1 MADETAVTDAEAMA
15 EEMADETAVT
25 DAEAMAEEM
34 AATLYDLTFAESRA
48 ERDRRA
54 QARNLIG
61 REDCEPEFNRMGT
74 MRWYLHPHLETPSTR
89 ALYFHELEIPQHS
102 NSGKLYCQGG
112 MIHFVLVGSGH
123 TVLDGRA
130 HEWEEGDVIA
140 IPIRES
146 GVTYQ
151 HFNTGVGP
159 TRMLVCWANL
169 DSAISPEGGVAM
181 EVLEPCPEWQAR
193 HG

>member
-1 MADETAVTDAEAMA
+1 MPDHTNGEQPAAV
-15 EEMADETAVT
+15 VT
-25 DAEAMAEEM
+25 PE
-34 AATLYDLTFAESRA
+34 TLYDLTFAESRA

-54 QARNLIG
+54 KARNLIG
-61 REDCEPEFNRMGT
+61 REDCDPELNRMGT
-74 MRWYLHPHLETPSTR
+74 MRWYLHPHLDTPSTR
-89 ALYFHELEIPQHS
+89 ALYFHELEIPQGS

-112 MIHFVLVGSGH
+112 MIHFVLIGSGH

-146 GVTYQ
+146 GATYQ
-151 HFNTGVGP
+151 HFNSWGRTGPDAGVLGQP
-159 TRMLVCWANL
+159 RLGHQPRGRRRRR
-169 DSAISPEGGVAM
+169 SAGAVPGVAGPAR
-181 EVLEPCPEWQAR
+181 LNRAATALTGRPRRRR

>member
-1 MADETAVTDAEAMA
+1 MPEPVTADQPTEAMP
-15 EEMADETAVT
+15 EP
-25 DAEAMAEEM
+25 
-34 AATLYDLTFAESRA
+34 TLYDLTFAESRA

-54 QARNLIG
+54 KARNLIG
-61 REDCEPEFNRMGT
+61 REDCEPELNRMGT

-89 ALYFHELEIPQHS
+89 ALYFHELEIPQGS

-112 MIHFVLVGSGH
+112 IIHFVMVGSGH

-146 GVTYQ
+146 GATYQ

-181 EVLEPCPEWQAR
+181 EVLEACPEWQAANP
-193 HG
+193 

>member
-1 MADETAVTDAEAMA
+1 MPE
-15 EEMADETAVT
+15 
-25 DAEAMAEEM
+25 
-34 AATLYDLTFAESRA
+34 TLYDITFEEAKR

-54 QARNLIG
+54 NAQNLIT
-61 REDCEPEFNRMGT
+61 RDEIEPEVNKMGI

-89 ALYFHELEIPQHS
+89 ALYFHELEIPQGS

-112 MIHFVLVGSGH
+112 MVHFVILGSGY
-123 TVLDGRA
+123 TVVDGRA
-130 HEWEEGDVIA
+130 HEWEEEDAIV

-159 TRMLVCWANL
+159 ARLLVCWPNL

-181 EVLEPCPEWQAR
+181 EVLEPCPEYQ
-193 HG
+193 G

>member
-1 MADETAVTDAEAMA
+1 MAEQVTDQPAMA
-15 EEMADETAVT
+15 EQAT
-25 DAEAMAEEM
+25 DQPTTEPMAEQ
-34 AATLYDLTFAESRA
+34 TLYDLTFADSRA

-61 REDCEPEFNRMGT
+61 REDCEPELNRMGT

-89 ALYFHELEIPQHS
+89 ALYFHELEIPQGS

-112 MIHFVLVGSGH
+112 LIHFVLVGSGH

-140 IPIRES
+140 IPIKES

-181 EVLEPCPEWQAR
+181 EVLEPCPEWQAQ